1 METISA
7 LLFIL
12 VSVTLAGAAFA
23 LMWKNISDI
32 SKISNKIEVESRTVT
47 RPPHPEMREVQPGDE
62 LMVVKFTPDEEFTD
76 KVVDGLL
83 QKSLHQWLATIPS
96 EPPSEAPVD
105 G

>member
-32 SKISNKIEVESRTVT
+32 SKIRSKIEVESRTVT
-47 RPPHPEMREVQPGDE
+47 RPLHPEMKEVQPGDE
-62 LMVVKFTPDEEFTD
+62 LMVVNFKETDERD
-76 KVVDGLL
+76 PIY
-83 QKSLHQWLATIPS
+83 KSLQERIVELT
-96 EPPSEAPVD
+96 EEDDDDDD
-105 G
+105 GGLVVRT

>member
-62 LMVVKFTPDEEFTD
+62 LMVVNFKEEDERD
-76 KVVDGLL
+76 PIY
-83 QKSLHQWLATIPS
+83 KSLQERIDELT
-96 EPPSEAPVD
+96 EDDDEGGLVVRK
-105 G
+105 

>member
-47 RPPHPEMREVQPGDE
+47 RPLHPEMMEVQPGDE
-62 LMVVKFTPDEEFTD
+62 LMVVNFKEEDERDPIYQSLQERIDELTED
-76 KVVDGLL
+76 DDDDDGGLVVR
-83 QKSLHQWLATIPS
+83 T
-96 EPPSEAPVD
+96 
-105 G
+105 

>member
-32 SKISNKIEVESRTVT
+32 SKIRSKIEVESRTVKRT
-47 RPPHPEMREVQPGDE
+47 VHPELLDVKPGDE
-62 LMVVKFTPDEEFTD
+62 LMVVNFKEQD
-76 KVVDGLL
+76 KSDPIY
-83 QKSLHQWLATIPS
+83 KSLQNRIDELTEDDDDDEGGLI
-96 EPPSEAPVD
+96 VRK
-105 G
+105 

>member
-32 SKISNKIEVESRTVT
+32 SKISNKIEVESRTVKRT
-47 RPPHPEMREVQPGDE
+47 VHPELLDVKPGDE
-62 LMVVKFTPDEEFTD
+62 LMVVNFKEQDQSDPMY
-76 KVVDGLL
+76 
-83 QKSLHQWLATIPS
+83 KSLQERIDELT
-96 EPPSEAPVD
+96 EEDDDDDD
-105 G
+105 GGLVVRT

>member
-1 METISA
+1 M
-7 LLFIL
+7 FIL

-62 LMVVKFTPDEEFTD
+62 LMVVNFKEEDERDPIYQSLQERIDELTED
-76 KVVDGLL
+76 DDDDGGLVVR
-83 QKSLHQWLATIPS
+83 K
-96 EPPSEAPVD
+96 
-105 G
+105 

>member
-32 SKISNKIEVESRTVT
+32 SKISNKIEVESRTVKRT
-47 RPPHPEMREVQPGDE
+47 VHPELLEVKPGDE
-62 LMVVKFTPDEEFTD
+62 LMVVNFKETDERDPIYQSLQERIDELTED
-76 KVVDGLL
+76 DDDEGGLVVR
-83 QKSLHQWLATIPS
+83 K
-96 EPPSEAPVD
+96 
-105 G
+105 

>member
-32 SKISNKIEVESRTVT
+32 SKISNKIEVESRIVKRTV
-47 RPPHPEMREVQPGDE
+47 HPELLDVKPGDE
-62 LMVVKFTPDEEFTD
+62 LMVVNFKEEDERDPIYQSLQERIDELTED
-76 KVVDGLL
+76 DDDDDDGGLVVR
-83 QKSLHQWLATIPS
+83 K
-96 EPPSEAPVD
+96 
-105 G
+105 

>member
-32 SKISNKIEVESRTVT
+32 SKISNKIEVESRTVKRT
-47 RPPHPEMREVQPGDE
+47 VHPELLDVKPGDE
-62 LMVVKFTPDEEFTD
+62 LMVVYFKERDERDPIYQSLQERIDELTED
-76 KVVDGLL
+76 DDDDDDGGLVVR
-83 QKSLHQWLATIPS
+83 T
-96 EPPSEAPVD
+96 
-105 G
+105 

>member
-12 VSVTLAGAAFA
+12 ISVSLAGAAFA

-47 RPPHPEMREVQPGDE
+47 RPLHPEMMEVQPGDE
-62 LMVVKFTPDEEFTD
+62 LMVVNFKEEDERDPIYQSLQERIDELTED
-76 KVVDGLL
+76 DDDEGGLVVR
-83 QKSLHQWLATIPS
+83 K
-96 EPPSEAPVD
+96 
-105 G
+105 

>member
-32 SKISNKIEVESRTVT
+32 SKISNKIEVESRTVKRT
-47 RPPHPEMREVQPGDE
+47 VHPELLDVKPGDE
-62 LMVVKFTPDEEFTD
+62 LMVVNFKETDERD
-76 KVVDGLL
+76 PIY
-83 QKSLHQWLATIPS
+83 KSLQERIDELN
-96 EPPSEAPVD
+96 EEDDDDD
-105 G
+105 GGLVVRT

>member
-12 VSVTLAGAAFA
+12 VSFTLAGAAFA

-62 LMVVKFTPDEEFTD
+62 LMVVNFKEEDERD
-76 KVVDGLL
+76 PIY
-83 QKSLHQWLATIPS
+83 KSLQNRIDELTEDDDDDEGGLI
-96 EPPSEAPVD
+96 VRK
-105 G
+105 